1 MNIAKLLE
9 REVDVTLIE
18 ADVERAEVASDFL
31 SSALVIQGEPTD
43 REVLMDEGVSSVDAF
58 IGATEAQGK
67 NILSCFLA
75 EKLGAH
81 STIALIDQLE
91 LVELLYDV
99 GIDLATSPRIST
111 VNTILQYVHQSEDL
125 VSLAVMQQG
134 EARVLEMVVHS
145 KSKVAGKALRKIG
158 MPPNSIVAAIVR
170 EGATIIPHGETVVE
184 VGDTAVVFARTES
197 IPKLKKLF

>member
-1 MNIAKLLE
+1 
-9 REVDVTLIE
+9 
-18 ADVERAEVASDFL
+18 ASELL
-31 SSALVIQGEPTD
+31 SSTLVIQGEPTD
-43 REVLMDEGVSSVDAF
+43 RDLLMDEGVSSVDSF

-91 LVELLYDV
+91 LVDLLYNV

-111 VNTILQYVHQSEDL
+111 VNTILQYVHQSEDI
-125 VSLAVMQQG
+125 VSPAVMQQG
-134 EARVLEMVVHS
+134 EARVLEMVVHA
-145 KSKVAGKALRKIG
+145 KSKVVGKPLRRVG
-158 MPPNSIVAAIVR
+158 MPPNSIVAALVR
-170 EGATIIPHGETVVE
+170 EGATIIPHGETIIE